1 MRQPSCLLQR
11 FLQHNLAAVLG
22 TAPGRRGTQ
31 FPGRRP
37 RPAFGDLSEDS
48 DHVIVARAIDCAGLQ
63 GNRADFASAESRSSG
78 HTAEER
84 LAYRR
89 LLSDCRESHRNL
101 LLSGGARSSRL
112 LNQAGLAREQKEVNQ
127 IHRHLISKATRG
139 ALRRPGP
146 RIAVE
151 AHVGG
156 VCGFVTRSAPSVRS
170 CRGTSGVRG

>member
-1 MRQPSCLLQR
+1 V
-11 FLQHNLAAVLG
+11 LAFRG
-22 TAPGRRGTQ
+22 IEQISPRRS
-31 FPGRRP
+31 
-37 RPAFGDLSEDS
+37 RPA
-48 DHVIVARAIDCAGLQ
+48 
-63 GNRADFASAESRSSG
+63 ADILLKNGSR
-78 HTAEER
+78 
-84 LAYRR
+84 YRR

-101 LLSGGARSSRL
+101 LLSGEAGSSRL
-112 LNQAGLAREQKEVNQ
+112 LNRAGLAREQKEVNQ

-170 CRGTSGVRG
+170 CR